1 LKPLLNKTF
10 MKKATRQQT
19 KEHNSTL
26 VLKTIYG
33 RDCVSRAEIA
43 RLTGL
48 TRTTVSE
55 IVGNLIADGLV
66 IEDGYGESL
75 GGKPPI
81 QVRLVEDARQLVC
94 LDLSDDDFYGAVVDL
109 RGEFI
114 YRQALPLQHRRG
126 EAALQAVYQ
135 LVDTLLAHTSAP
147 ILGIGIGTPGLV
159 DARKGIVRQAVNRG
173 WSDLPLKNLLYA
185 RYQLPVFVGNDSHVA
200 ALAEFSFGETYPLP
214 NLVLIKVGEGIGS
227 GIVLGGQIHHGDG
240 FSAGEIGHL
249 SVQRGG
255 ALCSC
260 GNHGCL
266 ETVASMRALIDK
278 TIEIGL
284 AFPQSQLASV
294 AGNLH
299 PIDALAA
306 IYLSGDPQARDLVLE
321 AGRYLGIAVAHLA
334 GVLNV
339 RRVVI
344 SGDLERFGEA
354 LLQSA
359 RQEMRLHVLP
369 AVADET
375 ELSFSTLG
383 EDIVLRGASALVL
396 TEQLSLP

>member
-1 LKPLLNKTF
+1 

-19 KEHNSTL
+19 KEHNTTL

-48 TRTTVSE
+48 TRTTVSD

-81 QVRLVEDARQLVC
+81 QVKLVNDARQLIC
-94 LDLSDDDFYGAVVDL
+94 LDLSDDDFCGAVVNL
-109 RGEFI
+109 RGEFVH
-114 YRQALPLQHRRG
+114 RQALPLQRRRG
-126 EAALQAVYQ
+126 EAALQVVYQ
-135 LVDTLLAHTSAP
+135 LVEALLGHATAP

-173 WSDLPLKNLLYA
+173 WSDLPLKNLLFE

-200 ALAEFSFGETYPLP
+200 ALAEYSFGETYPLP

-227 GIVLGGQIHHGDG
+227 GIVLGGHIHHGDG

-249 SVQRGG
+249 SVQRNG
-255 ALCSC
+255 ALCTC
-260 GNHGCL
+260 GNYGCL
-266 ETVASMRALIDK
+266 ETVASRRALIDK
-278 TIEIGL
+278 TIEL
-284 AFPQSQLASV
+284 SQALPQSALAGI
-294 AGNLH
+294 AREPH
-299 PIDALAA
+299 PIDALAD
-306 IYLSGDPQARDLVLE
+306 IFLSGDPQARDLVLE
-321 AGRYLGIAVAHLA
+321 AGRYLGVAVAHLV

-354 LLQSA
+354 LLRSA
-359 RQEMRLHVLP
+359 RDEMRMHVLP
-369 AVADET
+369 AMADET

-396 TEQLSLP
+396 AQQLSLP

>member
-1 LKPLLNKTF
+1 

-19 KEHNSTL
+19 KEHNTTL

-33 RDCVSRAEIA
+33 RDCISRAEIA
-43 RLTGL
+43 RQTGL
-48 TRTTVSE
+48 TRTTVSD
-55 IVGNLIADGLV
+55 IVASLIADGLV

-81 QVRLVEDARQLVC
+81 QVKLVADARQLIC
-94 LDLSDDDFYGAVVDL
+94 LDLSDDDFYGAVVNL
-109 RGEFI
+109 RGEFV

-126 EAALQAVYQ
+126 EAAL
-135 LVDTLLAHTSAP
+135 LVVFHLVEALLPHATAP

-159 DARKGIVRQAVNRG
+159 DARNGIVRQAVNRG
-173 WSDLPLKNLLYA
+173 WSDLPLKGLLSE

-200 ALAEFSFGETYPLP
+200 ALAEYSFGMTDQLP

-227 GIVLGGQIHHGDG
+227 GIVLGGHIHHGDG

-249 SVQRGG
+249 LVQRNG
-255 ALCSC
+255 ALCTC

-266 ETVASMRALIDK
+266 ETVASTRALIDK
-278 TIEIGL
+278 AIEL
-284 AFPQSQLASV
+284 SQAAPQSPLSGV
-294 AGNLH
+294 ARAPH
-299 PIDALAA
+299 PMDALAD
-306 IYLSGDPQARDLVLE
+306 IYARGDPQARQLVLE
-321 AGRYLGIAVAHLA
+321 AGRYLGVAVAHLV

-344 SGDLERFGEA
+344 SGDLELFGEA

-359 RQEMRLHVLP
+359 REEMRLHVLP
-369 AVADET
+369 AMADET

-396 TEQLSLP
+396 AQQLSLP

>member
-1 LKPLLNKTF
+1 

-19 KEHNSTL
+19 KQHNTTL

-48 TRTTVSE
+48 TRTTVSD
-55 IVGNLIADGLV
+55 IVGNLITDGLV

-81 QVRLVEDARQLVC
+81 QVKLVDDARQLIC
-94 LDLSDDDFYGAVVDL
+94 LDLSDDDFCGAVVNL
-109 RGEFI
+109 RGEFSF
-114 YRQALPLQHRRG
+114 RQVLPLQHRRG
-126 EAALQAVYQ
+126 EQALQVVYQ
-135 LVDTLLAHTSAP
+135 LIESLLPHSSAP

-173 WSDLPLKNLLYA
+173 WSDLPLKDLLSK
-185 RYQLPVFVGNDSHVA
+185 RYQLPVFIGNDSHVA
-200 ALAEFSFGETYPLP
+200 ALAEYSFGENYQHP
-214 NLVLIKVGEGIGS
+214 NLVLIKAGEGIGS
-227 GIVLGGQIHHGDG
+227 GIVLSGQIHHGDG

-249 SVQRGG
+249 LVQRNG
-255 ALCSC
+255 ALCTC

-266 ETVASMRALIDK
+266 ETVASRRALIEK
-278 TIEIGL
+278 AVELGQASPGSPL
-284 AFPQSQLASV
+284 AGV
-294 AGNLH
+294 AGKPH
-299 PIDALAA
+299 PLDALAEV
-306 IYLSGDPQARDLVLE
+306 YKDGDPQTRDLVLE
-321 AGRYLGIAVAHLA
+321 AGRYMGVAIAHLV

-339 RRVVI
+339 QRVVI
-344 SGDLERFGEA
+344 SGDFERFGPS

-359 RQEMRLHVLP
+359 REEMHLHVLP
-369 AVADET
+369 AMADET

-396 TEQLSLP
+396 AQQLSLP

>member
-1 LKPLLNKTF
+1 

-19 KEHNSTL
+19 KEHNTTL

-33 RDCVSRAEIA
+33 RDCISRAEIA

-48 TRTTVSE
+48 TRTTVSD
-55 IVGNLIADGLV
+55 IVGSLIADGLV
-66 IEDGYGESL
+66 VEDGYGESL

-81 QVRLVEDARQLVC
+81 QVKLVADARQLIC
-94 LDLSDDDFYGAVVDL
+94 LDLSDDDFYGAVVNL
-109 RGEFI
+109 RGEFV
-114 YRQALPLQHRRG
+114 YRQALPLLHQRG
-126 EAALQAVYQ
+126 EAALQVVYQ
-135 LVDTLLAHTSAP
+135 LVEALLPHTTAP

-173 WSDLPLKNLLYA
+173 WSDLPLKDLLSK

-200 ALAEFSFGETYPLP
+200 ALAEYSFGETYPLP

-227 GIVLGGQIHHGDG
+227 GIVLGGHIHHGDG

-249 SVQRGG
+249 AVQRNG
-255 ALCSC
+255 ALCTC

-266 ETVASMRALIDK
+266 ETVASRRALIDK
-278 TIEIGL
+278 TVEL
-284 AFPQSQLASV
+284 SQESPQSALAGI
-294 AGNLH
+294 AGEPH
-299 PIDALAA
+299 PIEALAD
-306 IYLSGDPQARDLVLE
+306 IYIRGDPQARDLVLE
-321 AGRYLGIAVAHLA
+321 AGRYLGVAVAHLV

-344 SGDLERFGEA
+344 SGDLERFGEG

-359 RQEMRLHVLP
+359 REEMRLHVLP
-369 AVADET
+369 AMADET

-396 TEQLSLP
+396 AQQLSLP

>member
-1 LKPLLNKTF
+1 

-19 KEHNSTL
+19 KEHNTTL

-48 TRTTVSE
+48 TRTTVSD
-55 IVGNLIADGLV
+55 IVSNLLKDGLV

-81 QVRLVEDARQLVC
+81 QVRLVNDARQLIC
-94 LDLSDDDFYGAVVDL
+94 LDLSDDDFCGAVVNL
-109 RGEFI
+109 RGEFL
-114 YRQALPLQHRRG
+114 YRQVLPLQHRRG
-126 EAALQAVYQ
+126 EAALQVVYQ
-135 LVDTLLAHTSAP
+135 LVEALLAQTTAP

-159 DARKGIVRQAVNRG
+159 DARQGVVRQAVNRG
-173 WSDLPLKNLLYA
+173 WSDLPLKNLLYQ
-185 RYQLPVFVGNDSHVA
+185 RHQLPVFVGNDSHVA
-200 ALAEFSFGETYPLP
+200 ALAEYSFGETYPLP

-227 GIVLGGQIHHGDG
+227 GIVLGGQIYYGDG

-249 SVQRGG
+249 SVQRDG

-266 ETVASMRALIDK
+266 ETVASTRALIDK
-278 TIEIGL
+278 TVALSRIY
-284 AFPQSQLASV
+284 PQSPLVDV
-294 AGNLH
+294 AKSAH
-299 PIDALAA
+299 PIDALASIFKA
-306 IYLSGDPQARDLVLE
+306 GDPQAHDLVLE
-321 AGRYLGIAVAHLA
+321 AGRYVGLAVAHLV

-339 RRVVI
+339 HRVVI
-344 SGDLERFGEA
+344 SGDLERFHEPF
-354 LLQSA
+354 LQAA
-359 RQEMRLHVLP
+359 REEMRQHVLP
-369 AVADET
+369 AMADET

-396 TEQLSLP
+396 AQQLSLP

>member
-1 LKPLLNKTF
+1 

-19 KEHNSTL
+19 KEHNTTL

-33 RDCVSRAEIA
+33 RDCISRAEIA

-48 TRTTVSE
+48 TRTTVSD
-55 IVGNLIADGLV
+55 IVGSLIADGLV

-81 QVRLVEDARQLVC
+81 QVKLVNDARQLIC
-94 LDLSDDDFYGAVVDL
+94 LDLSDDDFCGAVVNL
-109 RGEFI
+109 RGEFV
-114 YRQALPLQHRRG
+114 YRQALPLQHQRG
-126 EAALQAVYQ
+126 EAALQVVYQ
-135 LVDTLLAHTSAP
+135 LVEALLGHTTAP

-173 WSDLPLKNLLYA
+173 WSDLPLKNLLFE
-185 RYQLPVFVGNDSHVA
+185 RYQLPVFIGNDSHVA
-200 ALAEFSFGETYPLP
+200 ALAEYSFGETYPLP

-227 GIVLGGQIHHGDG
+227 GIVLGGHIHHGDG

-249 SVQRGG
+249 SVQRNG
-255 ALCSC
+255 ALCTC
-260 GNHGCL
+260 GNYGCL
-266 ETVASMRALIDK
+266 ETVASRRALIDK
-278 TIEIGL
+278 TVEL
-284 AFPQSQLASV
+284 SHAVPQSALAGV
-294 AGNLH
+294 AGEPH
-299 PIDALAA
+299 PIEALAD
-306 IYLSGDPQARDLVLE
+306 IYIGGDPQARDLVLE
-321 AGRYLGIAVAHLA
+321 AGRYLGVAVAHLV

-359 RQEMRLHVLP
+359 REEMRLHVLP
-369 AVADET
+369 AMADET

-396 TEQLSLP
+396 VQQLSLP

>member
-1 LKPLLNKTF
+1 

-19 KEHNSTL
+19 KTHNTTL

-48 TRTTVSE
+48 TRTTVSD
-55 IVGNLIADGLV
+55 IVGNLIAEGLV

-81 QVRLVEDARQLVC
+81 QVKLVADARQLIC
-94 LDLSDDDFYGAVVDL
+94 LDLSDDDFCGAVVNL
-109 RGEFI
+109 RGKFV
-114 YRQALPLQHRRG
+114 YRQALPLQHQRG
-126 EAALQAVYQ
+126 EAALQVVFQ
-135 LVDTLLAHTSAP
+135 LVQALIEHATAP

-173 WSDLPLKNLLYA
+173 WSDLPLRDLLA
-185 RYQLPVFVGNDSHVA
+185 ERYQLPVFVGNDSHVA
-200 ALAEFSFGETYPLP
+200 ALAEYSFGETYQLP

-227 GIVLGGQIHHGDG
+227 GIVLGGHIHHGDG

-249 SVQRGG
+249 SVQRDG
-255 ALCSC
+255 ALCTC

-266 ETVASMRALIDK
+266 ETVASTRALIDK
-278 TIEIGL
+278 TVELSL
-284 AFPQSQLASV
+284 ATPQSALAGI
-294 AGNLH
+294 ARE
-299 PIDALAA
+299 PDPMDALAD
-306 IYLSGDPQARDLVLE
+306 IFLSGDPQARDLVLE
-321 AGRYLGIAVAHLA
+321 AGRYLGVAVAHLI

-344 SGDLERFGEA
+344 SGDLERFGDD

-359 RQEMRLHVLP
+359 RDEMRLHVLP
-369 AVADET
+369 AMANET

-396 TEQLSLP
+396 AQQLSLP

>member
-1 LKPLLNKTF
+1 

-19 KEHNSTL
+19 KEHNTTL

-33 RDCVSRAEIA
+33 RDCISRAEIA

-48 TRTTVSE
+48 TRTTVSD
-55 IVGNLIADGLV
+55 IVGNLIDDGLV
-66 IEDGYGESL
+66 TEDGYGESL

-81 QVRLVEDARQLVC
+81 QVKLVDDARQLIC
-94 LDLSDDDFYGAVVDL
+94 LDLSDDDFCGAVVNL
-109 RGEFI
+109 RGEFV
-114 YRQALPLQHRRG
+114 YRQALPLQHQRG
-126 EAALQAVYQ
+126 EAALQVVFQ
-135 LVDTLLAHTSAP
+135 LVEALLPQATAP

-173 WSDLPLKNLLYA
+173 WSDLPLKDLLYE
-185 RYQLPVFVGNDSHVA
+185 RYQLSVFVGNDSHVA
-200 ALAEFSFGETYPLP
+200 ALAEYSFGETYPLP

-227 GIVLGGQIHHGDG
+227 GIVLGGHIHHGDG

-255 ALCSC
+255 AVCSC
-260 GNHGCL
+260 GNYGCL
-266 ETVASMRALIDK
+266 ETVSSTRALIEK
-278 TIEIGL
+278 TVEL
-284 AFPQSQLASV
+284 SQAFPQSPLAGV
-294 AGNLH
+294 ARNAH
-299 PIDALAA
+299 PIEALAD

-321 AGRYLGIAVAHLA
+321 AGRYLGVAVAHLV

-344 SGDLERFGEA
+344 SGDLDRFGEA

-369 AVADET
+369 AMADET
-375 ELSFSTLG
+375 ELSFSSLG

-396 TEQLSLP
+396 AQQLSLP

>member
-1 LKPLLNKTF
+1 

-19 KEHNSTL
+19 KEHNTTL

-33 RDCVSRAEIA
+33 RDCISRAEIA

-48 TRTTVSE
+48 TRTTVSD
-55 IVGNLIADGLV
+55 IVGNLIDDGLV
-66 IEDGYGESL
+66 TEDGYGESL

-81 QVRLVEDARQLVC
+81 QVKLVDDARQLIC
-94 LDLSDDDFYGAVVDL
+94 LDLSDDDFCGAVVNL
-109 RGEFI
+109 RGEFV
-114 YRQALPLQHRRG
+114 YRQALPLQHQRG
-126 EAALQAVYQ
+126 EAALQVVFQ
-135 LVDTLLAHTSAP
+135 LVEALLPQATAP

-173 WSDLPLKNLLYA
+173 WSDLPLKDLLYE
-185 RYQLPVFVGNDSHVA
+185 RYQLSVFVGNDSHVA
-200 ALAEFSFGETYPLP
+200 ALAEYSFGETYPLP

-227 GIVLGGQIHHGDG
+227 GIVLGGHIHHGDG

-255 ALCSC
+255 AVCSC
-260 GNHGCL
+260 GNYGCL
-266 ETVASMRALIDK
+266 ETVASTRALIEK
-278 TIEIGL
+278 TVEL
-284 AFPQSQLASV
+284 SQAFPQSPLAGV
-294 AGNLH
+294 ARNAH
-299 PIDALAA
+299 PIEALAD

-321 AGRYLGIAVAHLA
+321 AGRYLGVAVAHLV

-344 SGDLERFGEA
+344 SGDLDRFGEA

-369 AVADET
+369 AMADET
-375 ELSFSTLG
+375 ELSFSSLG

-396 TEQLSLP
+396 AQQLSLP